1 MEVQEFLLIYKMKFS
16 LVDFLKKIISQSV
29 SFFNNL
35 TEKLIKKIEIF
46 KKNKYLKL
54 FFQKIRT
61 FSLQRKIY
69 VIGYVFGKKINNLK
83 IKRFFAYKIYLLKG
97 IKQNVLIKY
106 ISKELFLYF
115 LVCFAFFF
123 VVFFVNQILLLAE
136 TILKKKVP
144 VGSVIK
150 LIWYCLPSI
159 IAQSAPFATLVGFLM
174 CLGRMVTD
182 NEVLIMRASGQKYSF
197 IFKPVVVMG
206 LIISIFSFVMNDY
219 FLPLGTIN
227 YNKLYRQIVVS
238 NPAIELESNSVKRME
253 DSIIVI
259 GTVEDDTVSDLVFFD
274 SSESGKT
281 KVIVSQDTQ
290 ILKSVS
296 PGVIMQLNMDEP
308 SMLSV
313 EKSKKSSWDF
323 LKADSLS
330 LNVFENAIISSSSV
344 VSPREMTSYDLGKK
358 IKSMKELKQ
367 FSKKQLN
374 SYNLEY
380 NKKFSVPF
388 GSIFFAILAFPLA
401 LVFGKK
407 DGITLGLIFGI
418 IISVLYWAATILGQ
432 LFGIR
437 SGYNGFWMMWG
448 PNFFLGLLG
457 ILLYMRLRK
466 K

>member
-1 MEVQEFLLIYKMKFS
+1 
-16 LVDFLKKIISQSV
+16 
-29 SFFNNL
+29 
-35 TEKLIKKIEIF
+35 
-46 KKNKYLKL
+46 
-54 FFQKIRT
+54 
-61 FSLQRKIY
+61 
-69 VIGYVFGKKINNLK
+69 
-83 IKRFFAYKIYLLKG
+83 
-97 IKQNVLIKY
+97 
-106 ISKELFLYF
+106 
-115 LVCFAFFF
+115 
-123 VVFFVNQILLLAE
+123 
-136 TILKKKVP
+136 
-144 VGSVIK
+144 
-150 LIWYCLPSI
+150 
-159 IAQSAPFATLVGFLM
+159 
-174 CLGRMVTD
+174 
-182 NEVLIMRASGQKYSF
+182 
-197 IFKPVVVMG
+197 
-206 LIISIFSFVMNDY
+206 
-219 FLPLGTIN
+219 
-227 YNKLYRQIVVS
+227 
-238 NPAIELESNSVKRME
+238 
-253 DSIIVI
+253 
-259 GTVEDDTVSDLVFFD
+259 
-274 SSESGKT
+274 
-281 KVIVSQDTQ
+281 
-290 ILKSVS
+290 
-296 PGVIMQLNMDEP
+296 MQLNMEEP

-330 LNVFENAIISSSSV
+330 LNVFENAIIASSSV

-358 IKSMKELKQ
+358 IQSMKKLEQ

-448 PNFFLGLLG
+448 PNFFLGILG